1 MDKKNSI
8 EKIKAYNLNLIIYF
22 KFLHFIMKIKM
33 KITMKKMIYNP
44 HNNWILALIII
55 MKNSK
60 FFIYI

>member
-44 HNNWILALIII
+44 HNN
-55 MKNSK
+55 
-60 FFIYI
+60 